1 MTLSFDFDVEDFV
14 AAISEEQPCGMNL
27 QITDEGRAIR
37 SNLRDLREESR
48 RLERRADEGDES
60 EGGWASAR
68 STWTQLRDQSIE
80 VLKNNSKDL
89 DVAAML
95 TEALC
100 RTDGF
105 AGLKAGFE
113 VMGLLVEA
121 FWNEVYPVPDP
132 EDGVTDET
140 LIIEERVLP
149 IQRLAGLEQ
158 EGLLV
163 PGILHIPL
171 AVGRSDQ
178 SYGLCHWRSSRELVG
193 EDNEEKL
200 QLAVDR
206 GGVSPSQFEQA
217 VSETDIGE
225 ITAVYKDL
233 LSANETWAMLVDA
246 ISEMSEGK
254 AVVPASQIRDI
265 FEECIDAIKVFAP
278 SAIPQES
285 SGDEDPAGVD
295 GQEKNEGD
303 AGGLYPANREEAFQR
318 LEKIADYFETH
329 DPHSLVAAQIRNI
342 VKLGRLSRGEY
353 YKQLLRD
360 ESALSLLFRAAG
372 MDEQIPDNN
381 DGY

>member
-1 MTLSFDFDVEDFV
+1 MLSFDLDVEDLA

-68 STWTQLRDQSIE
+68 STWTQLRDQAIE

-105 AGLKAGFE
+105 AGLKAGFQ

-149 IQRLAGLEQ
+149 IQRLAGLEL

-225 ITAVYKDL
+225 ITAIYKDL
-233 LSANETWAMLVDA
+233 LSANETWSMLVDA

-254 AVVPASQIRDI
+254 AVVPVSQIRDI

>member
-1 MTLSFDFDVEDFV
+1 MTLSFDLNVEDFA

-60 EGGWASAR
+60 EGGWASAQ

-105 AGLKAGFE
+105 AGLQAGFQ

-121 FWNEVYPVPDP
+121 FWSEVYPVPDP

-149 IQRLAGLEQ
+149 IQRLAGLEL

-285 SGDEDPAGVD
+285 SGDEDPVGVD

>member
-1 MTLSFDFDVEDFV
+1 MTLSFDLDVEDLA

-68 STWTQLRDQSIE
+68 STWTQLRDQAIE

-105 AGLKAGFE
+105 AGLQAGFQ

-149 IQRLAGLEQ
+149 IQRLAGLEL

-225 ITAVYKDL
+225 ITAIYKDL
-233 LSANETWAMLVDA
+233 LSANETWSMLVDA

-254 AVVPASQIRDI
+254 AVVPVSQIRDI

>member
-1 MTLSFDFDVEDFV
+1 MTLSFDFDIEDFV

-60 EGGWASAR
+60 EGGWASGR

-105 AGLKAGFE
+105 AGLKAGFQ

-121 FWNEVYPVPDP
+121 FWDEVYPVPDP

-149 IQRLAGLEQ
+149 IQRLAGLEL

-225 ITAVYKDL
+225 ITAVYNDL

-372 MDEQIPDNN
+372 MDEQIPDSN

>member
-1 MTLSFDFDVEDFV
+1 MTLSFDFDLEVFA
-14 AAISEEQPCGMNL
+14 AAISEEQPCGLNL
-27 QITDEGRAIR
+27 QMTDEGRAIR

-60 EGGWASAR
+60 EGGWASGR

-105 AGLKAGFE
+105 AGLKAGFQ

-121 FWNEVYPVPDP
+121 FWDEVYPVPDP

-149 IQRLAGLEQ
+149 IQRLAGLEL

-225 ITAVYKDL
+225 ITAVYNDL

-372 MDEQIPDNN
+372 MDEQIPDSN

>member
-1 MTLSFDFDVEDFV
+1 MLSFDLDVEDLA

-68 STWTQLRDQSIE
+68 STWTQLRDQAIE

-105 AGLKAGFE
+105 AGLQAGFQ

-149 IQRLAGLEQ
+149 IQRLAGLEL

-225 ITAVYKDL
+225 ITAIYKDL
-233 LSANETWAMLVDA
+233 LSANETWSMLVDA

-254 AVVPASQIRDI
+254 AVVPVSQIRDI

>member
-1 MTLSFDFDVEDFV
+1 
-14 AAISEEQPCGMNL
+14 
-27 QITDEGRAIR
+27 
-37 SNLRDLREESR
+37 
-48 RLERRADEGDES
+48 
-60 EGGWASAR
+60 
-68 STWTQLRDQSIE
+68 
-80 VLKNNSKDL
+80 
-89 DVAAML
+89 
-95 TEALC
+95 
-100 RTDGF
+100 
-105 AGLKAGFE
+105 
-113 VMGLLVEA
+113 
-121 FWNEVYPVPDP
+121 
-132 EDGVTDET
+132 
-140 LIIEERVLP
+140 
-149 IQRLAGLEQ
+149 
-158 EGLLV
+158 
-163 PGILHIPL
+163 
-171 AVGRSDQ
+171 
-178 SYGLCHWRSSRELVG
+178 
-193 EDNEEKL
+193 
-200 QLAVDR
+200 
-206 GGVSPSQFEQA
+206 
-217 VSETDIGE
+217 
-225 ITAVYKDL
+225 
-233 LSANETWAMLVDA
+233 MLVDT

>member
-1 MTLSFDFDVEDFV
+1 MTLSFDLDVEDFV

-68 STWTQLRDQSIE
+68 STWTQLRDQAIE

-105 AGLKAGFE
+105 AGLQAGFQ

-149 IQRLAGLEQ
+149 IQRLAGLEL

-225 ITAVYKDL
+225 ITAIYKDL
-233 LSANETWAMLVDA
+233 LSANETWSMLVDA

>member
-1 MTLSFDFDVEDFV
+1 MTLSFDFDLEDFV

-113 VMGLLVEA
+113 VMGLLVES

-132 EDGVTDET
+132 EDGVTNET

>member
-1 MTLSFDFDVEDFV
+1 MTLSFDFDPEDFV
-14 AAISEEQPCGMNL
+14 HEISEEQPCGMNL

-37 SNLRDLREESR
+37 STLRDLREESR
-48 RLERRADEGDES
+48 RLERRADQGDES
-60 EGGWASAR
+60 EGGWTSAR

-80 VLKNNSKDL
+80 VLKKNSKDL

-113 VMGLLVEA
+113 VIGVLVEA
-121 FWNEVYPVPDP
+121 FWDGVYPVPDP

-140 LIIEERVLP
+140 LIIEERILP
-149 IQRLAGLEQ
+149 IQRLAGLEL

-171 AVGRSDQ
+171 SVGRSDQ
-178 SYGLCHWRSSRELVG
+178 LYGLCHWRSSRELVG
-193 EDNEEKL
+193 EDNEEKI
-200 QLAVDR
+200 QLAIDR
-206 GGVSPSQFEQA
+206 GAVSPSEFEQS
-217 VSETDIGE
+217 VSETDVGE
-225 ITAVYKDL
+225 ITLVYKDL
-233 LSANETWAMLVDA
+233 LSANDTWAMLGDA
-246 ISEMSEGK
+246 ISEISEGK
-254 AVVPASQIRDI
+254 AVVPAGQIRDI

-278 SAIPQES
+278 SAIPQEQ
-285 SGDEDPAGVD
+285 SGDEGPAGDD

-360 ESALSLLFRAAG
+360 ETALGLLFRAAG

>member
-1 MTLSFDFDVEDFV
+1 MTLSFDFDLEDFV

-68 STWTQLRDQSIE
+68 STWTQLRDQAIE

-105 AGLKAGFE
+105 AGLQAGFQ

-149 IQRLAGLEQ
+149 IQRLAGLEL

>member
-1 MTLSFDFDVEDFV
+1 MTLSFDLDVEDFV

-113 VMGLLVEA
+113 VMGLLVEV

-149 IQRLAGLEQ
+149 IQRLAGLEL

>member
-1 MTLSFDFDVEDFV
+1 MTLSFDLDVEDFV

-68 STWTQLRDQSIE
+68 STWTQLRDQAIE

-105 AGLKAGFE
+105 AGLQAGFQ

-149 IQRLAGLEQ
+149 IQRLAGLEL

-225 ITAVYKDL
+225 ITAIYKDL